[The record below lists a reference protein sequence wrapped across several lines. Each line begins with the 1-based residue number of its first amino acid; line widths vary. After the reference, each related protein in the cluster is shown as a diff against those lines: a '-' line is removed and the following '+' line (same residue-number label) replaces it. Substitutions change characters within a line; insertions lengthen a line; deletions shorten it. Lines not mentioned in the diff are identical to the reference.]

1 MRKGLQRHL
10 FLGVIAAAC
19 LALSATAQAAPTA
32 TINVTVTIQNLSVT
46 ATGPIAFG
54 VVTASSQTVSSVAS
68 TVTNDGN
75 VTETYSLSITDP
87 AGWSSVTAAPGAEEY
102 ALLATFNSVQPVVG
116 DFTYADHGMTTLPVA
131 CSATEFAGDQTGLS
145 LAPLTVTSL
154 WFRFDAPTTTTVTTQ
169 QTIVV
174 TITAAAG

>member
-1 MRKGLQRHL
+1 MRKGFLRPL
-10 FLGVIAAAC
+10 LLGVIAAAC
-19 LALSATAQAAPTA
+19 LASSAAQAAPTA
-32 TINVTVTIQNLSVT
+32 SINVTVTIQNLSVT

-54 VVTASSQTVSSVAS
+54 VVTASSQTVSSLAS

-102 ALLATFNSVQPVVG
+102 ALLGMFNTVQPAPG
-116 DFTYADHGMTTLPVA
+116 GFTYADHGMTTLPVS
-131 CSATEFAGDQTGLS
+131 CSATEFAGNQTGLS
-145 LAPLTVTSL
+145 LAPATVTSL
-154 WFRFDAPTTTTVTTQ
+154 WFRFDAPTSTVVTTQ

>member
-1 MRKGLQRHL
+1 MRKGLQR
-10 FLGVIAAAC
+10 FLLSGAIAVAF
-19 LALSATAQAAPTA
+19 LALSTTAQAAPSA
-32 TINVTVTIQNLSVT
+32 TINVTVTIQNVSVT

-54 VVTASSQTVSSVAS
+54 VVTAASQTVSSVAS

-75 VTETYSLSITDP
+75 VTETYSLNITDP
-87 AGWSSVTAAPGAEEY
+87 AGWTAVSAAPGAEEY
-102 ALLATFNSVQPVVG
+102 ALLGIFNSVQPVAG
-116 DFTYADHGMTTLPVA
+116 DFTYADHAMTTLPVS

-154 WFRFDAPTTTTVTTQ
+154 WLRFDAPTSTTVTTQ